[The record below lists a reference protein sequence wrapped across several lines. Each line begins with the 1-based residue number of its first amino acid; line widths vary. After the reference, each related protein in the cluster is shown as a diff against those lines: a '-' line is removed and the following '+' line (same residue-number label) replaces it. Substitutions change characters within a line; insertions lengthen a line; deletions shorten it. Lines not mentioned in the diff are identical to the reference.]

1 MKIFSTRN
9 MQLLKKSLDVYT
21 KQHEAISKNVANAND
36 PDYKRVD
43 ADFSKSLK
51 AANERTLKVTNKR
64 HIIDP
69 KTPDRIFS
77 KDGIGKVDI
86 SKEMGE
92 LAENQIRFDFA
103 SRALNRMYRSLNLS
117 ITGRN

>member
-64 HIIDP
+64 HIADT

-77 KDGIGKVDI
+77 KDGKGKVDI
-86 SKEMGE
+86 SKEMGG